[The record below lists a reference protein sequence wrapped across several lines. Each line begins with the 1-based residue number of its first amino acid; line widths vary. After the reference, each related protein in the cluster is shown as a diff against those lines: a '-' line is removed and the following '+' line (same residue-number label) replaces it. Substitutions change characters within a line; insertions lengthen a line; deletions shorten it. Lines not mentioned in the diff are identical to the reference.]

1 MSYNTTE
8 AYIEDTKIIFSDNSF
23 IPKTRTKVL
32 VTFIEDD
39 LDWNLYELDRS
50 KVTEELLKWSKRIL
64 NKDKSLFT
72 NI

>member
-8 AYIEDTKIIFSDNSF
+8 AYIEDTKIIFADNSF

-39 LDWNLYELDRS
+39 LDCNLYELDKS
-50 KVTEELLKWSKRIL
+50 QVTKDILEWSKRVL
-64 NKDKSLFT
+64 SKDKSLFT